1 MEHLGEDSPL
11 KKPNPAHKDMRR
23 SPKSMVI
30 LAYHSLDDSGSVI
43 SVSPQVFAEQMRILH
58 ELGMEVVPLSI
69 IREVLGGASASK
81 PLVAITFDDGF
92 RNVYERGFRIL
103 QRYGFPATIFLVTD
117 YCGKTNDWLGQP
129 NWVKRQPLLGWTE
142 VREMSMAG
150 ITFGSHTQTHPDLTM
165 LPPPRVEEELLG
177 SKRKIEDTIGSPVD
191 TFAYPYG
198 VYNDAVRNIVK
209 VYFNLS
215 CSTSLGFVSRQSDL
229 FALERLDMYYL
240 RRPMVFERL
249 LSKEMDLYIH
259 FRRGV
264 RSLSN
269 RVPKWLKGKASSSYG
284 ETSLP
289 EG

>member
-1 MEHLGEDSPL
+1 
-11 KKPNPAHKDMRR
+11 
-23 SPKSMVI
+23 MVI
-30 LAYHSLDDSGSVI
+30 LTYHSLDNSGSVI

-58 ELGMEVVPLSI
+58 ELDVKVVPLSI

-92 RNVYERGFRIL
+92 KNAYEHGFPIL

-117 YCGKTNDWLGQP
+117 YCGKANDWPGQP
-129 NWVKRQPLLGWTE
+129 LHFKRYPLLTWNE
-142 VREMSMAG
+142 IREMSQGA
-150 ITFGSHTQTHPDLTM
+150 IDFGSHTQTHPDLTR
-165 LPPPRVEEELLG
+165 LPAHRVEEELLG
-177 SKRKIEDTIGSPVD
+177 SKKKVEDTIGRPVGM
-191 TFAYPYG
+191 FAYPYG
-198 VYNDAVRNIVK
+198 GYDNAVRSIAQTH
-209 VYFNLS
+209 FNLS
-215 CSTSLGFVSRQSDL
+215 CSTSLGFISRQSDL

-264 RSLSN
+264 RSLRN
-269 RVPKWLKGKASSSYG
+269 RVPKWLKGKAFSSRG
-284 ETSLP
+284 ETSLL